1 MKIPAIVPLEFLHE
15 EPYSSVL
22 CFPTPSE
29 LELQSR
35 IEELRKL
42 WVSALE
48 FTGNASVF
56 GVRLAVLGKGYVGI
70 VVIGHLN
77 NQMIAV
83 KIRRLDSG
91 REDLLHEAQMLS
103 KANSVHVG
111 PTLIGASK
119 NFLLMQLI
127 NGDLL
132 TSWLTVHK
140 EKGLVKRVLSDVLE
154 QCYRLDEL
162 GLDHGEISKATK
174 HVIID
179 QNQKPFLVDFETA
192 SVERRVSNVS
202 AMCQFFFTGSSAVR
216 QLLVETLGERN
227 RLDVIGVLRKY
238 KKSISREDFDDV
250 LRVCFS

>member
-1 MKIPAIVPLEFLHE
+1 MKIPVTVPLEFLHE

-22 CFPTPSE
+22 CFPKLSE
-29 LELQSR
+29 IELQSR

-42 WVSALE
+42 GVTALE

-77 NQMIAV
+77 GQKIAV
-83 KIRRLDSG
+83 KIRRIDSG
-91 REDLLHEAQMLS
+91 RVDLFHEAQMLS
-103 KANSVHVG
+103 KANSVNVG

-132 TSWLTVHK
+132 TSWLMVHK
-140 EKGLVKRVLSDVLE
+140 EKVLVKRVLSEVLE

-192 SVERRVSNVS
+192 SVERRVANVS